1 MIKDRNKLNGS
12 NEAQRYNQ
20 ERVKLDYIRND
31 NNVKE
36 KEK

>member
-20 ERVKLDYIRND
+20 EGVKLDHIRND